1 MKSLKWELKQEV
13 DAVTTLEVDMNV
25 FHEMLIEDLQMEQE
39 FKLTKVAPWG
49 LQEELLHLEK
59 WTAHVKKIAGSCSG
73 SC

>member
-1 MKSLKWELKQEV
+1 
-13 DAVTTLEVDMNV
+13 MNV

>member
-39 FKLTKVAPWG
+39 FKLTKVAP
-49 LQEELLHLEK
+49 
-59 WTAHVKKIAGSCSG
+59 
-73 SC
+73 